1 MFFLASEL
9 KKLAIGQLGIFY
21 VTSNNCWET
30 AQLGAM
36 FVKHIQH
43 NFLHNLITTTRR
55 RVTVTMYAIKCVLL
69 KTLITLANSIM
80 ITKMLW

>member
-30 AQLGAM
+30 AQLGVM

-43 NFLHNLITTTRR
+43 NFFFTI
-55 RVTVTMYAIKCVLL
+55 
-69 KTLITLANSIM
+69 
-80 ITKMLW
+80 